1 MKEMGTDQPMIIPP
15 AMVSGDPNVSCPSSV
30 LDSCSIMTS
39 FQPQMYPGMYLLS
52 APPSQPTMQ
61 AAGPS
66 PTFTNPKEPQR
77 NSSSD
82 SSSGMHQGCSLSSN
96 Q

>member
-52 APPSQPTMQ
+52 APSQPTMQ